1 MMQLD
6 WRRSGALGVAGGPE
20 KRPRRLR
27 VWAALLLF
35 SLAPWTAATAE
46 PVKLA
51 VFDFELIDT
60 SLEGEVS
67 GPRED
72 EQNRLQMISDL
83 LRTKLAESGRYSIAD
98 LSPLNEKIDGAGYLY
113 NCNGCVTD
121 LAAAAG
127 AEQAITGTVQK
138 VSNLILNINVYL
150 WDVKTGE
157 QTGGTSVDIRGNTD
171 ESWSRGV
178 SYLVRNRILAQ

>member
-1 MMQLD
+1 MARG
-6 WRRSGALGVAGGPE
+6 RRWCRPAVIFLFVLAL
-20 KRPRRLR
+20 
-27 VWAALLLF
+27 
-35 SLAPWTAATAE
+35 PWTAARSE

-60 SLEGEVS
+60 SLEGEVN
-67 GPRED
+67 GLRED
-72 EQNRLQMISDL
+72 EQKRLQMISEQ
-83 LRTKLAESGRYSIAD
+83 LRTMLAESGRYEVVNLALMKD
-98 LSPLNEKIDGAGYLY
+98 KIDSAGYRY

-127 AEQAITGTVQK
+127 AEQAMTGTVQK

-150 WDVKTGE
+150 WDVKKGE

-171 ESWSRGV
+171 KSWSRGV

>member
-1 MMQLD
+1 
-6 WRRSGALGVAGGPE
+6 
-20 KRPRRLR
+20 
-27 VWAALLLF
+27 
-35 SLAPWTAATAE
+35 
-46 PVKLA
+46 
-51 VFDFELIDT
+51 
-60 SLEGEVS
+60 
-67 GPRED
+67 
-72 EQNRLQMISDL
+72 
-83 LRTKLAESGRYSIAD
+83 
-98 LSPLNEKIDGAGYLY
+98 
-113 NCNGCVTD
+113 VTD

-150 WDVKTGE
+150 WDVRSGE

>member
-1 MMQLD
+1 MRQLE
-6 WRRSGALGVAGGPE
+6 WRRSEAPGFPGGPDI
-20 KRPRRLR
+20 RLRRLR

-35 SLAPWTAATAE
+35 SLVPWTAATAD

-83 LRTKLAESGRYSIAD
+83 LRTKLAESGRYSIAE
-98 LSPLNEKIDGAGYLY
+98 LGPLRDKIDGAGYRY

-178 SYLVRNRILAQ
+178 SYIVRNRILAQ

>member
-1 MMQLD
+1 MMQLES
-6 WRRSGALGVAGGPE
+6 RRREAFGVAGGPE

-35 SLAPWTAATAE
+35 SLAPWAAARAE

-72 EQNRLQMISDL
+72 EQSRLRMISDL

-98 LSPLNEKIDGAGYLY
+98 LSPLNEKIDGAGYRY

-150 WDVKTGE
+150 WDIKTGE

-178 SYLVRNRILAQ
+178 SYLVRNRILAP